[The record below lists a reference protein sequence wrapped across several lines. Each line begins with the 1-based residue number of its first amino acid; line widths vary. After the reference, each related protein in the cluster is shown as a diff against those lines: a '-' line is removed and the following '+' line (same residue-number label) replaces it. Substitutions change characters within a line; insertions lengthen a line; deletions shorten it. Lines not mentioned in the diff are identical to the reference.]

1 MAFSGWSEN
10 GEPTYDT
17 KDAAIERAKQMRKW
31 DNNPD
36 AKIMV
41 QKYKWMPSWFMHIF
55 KDTCLEKLVYY
66 EVKD

>member
-10 GEPTYDT
+10 GEHTYDT

-41 QKYKWMPSWFMHIF
+41 QRYKWMPS
-55 KDTCLEKLVYY
+55 
-66 EVKD
+66 